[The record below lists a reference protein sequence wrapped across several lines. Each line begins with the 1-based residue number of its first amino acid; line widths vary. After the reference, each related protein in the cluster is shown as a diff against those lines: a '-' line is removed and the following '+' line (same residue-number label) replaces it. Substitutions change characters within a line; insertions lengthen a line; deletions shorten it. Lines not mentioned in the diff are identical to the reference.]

1 MQWQSKSVNNTLRE
15 LKSSKDGLTEKEAK
29 KRISEGKVNR
39 TAHKKPPSVFKRFL
53 AQLSD
58 KMIIILLI
66 AAVISFTVALV
77 TGESSADSFIIL
89 LIVFVNAAVGVI
101 QESRAEKAI
110 DALRSLSAPLC
121 TVVRDGKKMR
131 MTAEDIT
138 IGDIVYLN
146 KGDFVPADGRLIES
160 EGLTINESVL
170 TGESYGAEKNAA
182 LILDE
187 HTHIAEMA
195 NMVFASTAVMGG
207 HGIFAVTA
215 VGGDSCVGKIAGMLA
230 ETDREPT
237 PLQKR
242 LAKTGSMLGN
252 LALII
257 CGVIF
262 AYALVREMPP
272 IDMFMTSVSLAVA
285 AIPEGL
291 PAIVT
296 IVLSIGVQRLAKRKA
311 VVKRLPAVE
320 TLGCANI
327 VCTDKTGTLTQNKM
341 TVTETFGNEERLALL
356 ALLCNNDDSPTENAL
371 IRYSK
376 SKGYEQQKNEIRYP
390 RIKEVPFSSD
400 IKCMAT
406 AHRFENGYRIIIKGA
421 PDVILPRCS
430 GNGDALRKAEDM
442 AAKALRVIGFAYA
455 DCNKLP
461 TDLFDASLS
470 FSFGGLAGISD
481 PPRKEAVEAVRL
493 CKKAGI
499 KPVMIT
505 GDHKVTAVAI
515 AKKVGIYKD
524 GDLAYTEKE
533 ILTLPKEKQS
543 EAIRNSCVF
552 ARATPEFKVR
562 IVNAYKEAGLVVA
575 MTGDGVNDAPA
586 LKRADIGCAMGG
598 CGTDVARE
606 AADLVLTDD
615 NFATIVEA
623 VRHGRRIYE
632 NIKRSVRFLLS
643 CNTGEILTVFAAMML
658 GFGAPLTAIQL
669 LWVNLVT
676 DSLPAISLGL
686 EKSDEG
692 LMEKPPI
699 RKDQSLFVDNMGLK
713 ILLEGLLIGSLS
725 FTAYYT
731 GLKHFNNATLGST
744 MAFMVLSLSQLVH
757 SFNMRSDKPIYKT
770 GLFGNKYLC
779 LSFVFCTALQISTVI
794 FKPMRN
800 IFGTVM
806 LTNDQWLFVGILCL
820 MPLVLSEVY
829 KLLFI
834 CCQYKH
840 K

>member
-1 MQWQSKSVNNTLRE
+1 MQWQSKSAAETLKE
-15 LKSSKDGLTEKEAK
+15 LKSCKEGLTEKEAQ
-29 KRISEGKVNR
+29 KRISEGQVNR
-39 TAHKKPPSVFKRFL
+39 SSHGKPPSVLKRFL
-53 AQLSD
+53 TQLSD

-66 AAVISFTVALV
+66 AAIISFTVAIA

-110 DALRSLSAPLC
+110 EALHNLSAPLC
-121 TVVRDGKKMR
+121 TVMRDGKKR
-131 MTAEDIT
+131 RIPSEAIT
-138 IGDIVYLN
+138 VGDVVLLN
-146 KGDFVPADGRLIES
+146 KGDFIPADGRLIEC
-160 EGLTINESVL
+160 EGLTVNESIL
-170 TGESYGAEKNAA
+170 TGESEGAEKDANK
-182 LILDE
+182 ILDKDA
-187 HTHIAEMA
+187 HIAEMT
-195 NMVFASTAVMGG
+195 NMVFGSTAVMGG
-207 HGIFAVTA
+207 HGSFAVTA
-215 VGGDSCVGKIAGMLA
+215 VGSDSCVGRIAGMLA
-230 ETDREPT
+230 NTDREPT

-262 AYALVREMPP
+262 AYALVKDMPP

-320 TLGCANI
+320 TLGCANVI
-327 VCTDKTGTLTQNKM
+327 CTDKTGTLTQNKM
-341 TVTETFGNEERLALL
+341 TVTETYGGGERLPLL

-371 IRYSK
+371 LVYAKEHK
-376 SKGYEQQKNEIRYP
+376 SAEDEKRYP
-390 RIKEVPFSSD
+390 RVKEVPFSSD
-400 IKCMAT
+400 TKCMAT

-421 PDVILPRCS
+421 PDIILPRCS
-430 GNGDALRKAEDM
+430 NKGDAIAKAEEM

-461 TDLFDASLS
+461 EDLFDKGLS

-481 PPRKEAVEAVRL
+481 PPRKEAAEAVRL

-505 GDHKVTAVAI
+505 GDHKVTAIAI
-515 AKKVGIYKD
+515 AKKVGIYKEGD
-524 GDLAYTEKE
+524 GAYTEKE
-533 ILTLPKEKQS
+533 ILMLPKEKQG
-543 EAIRNSCVF
+543 EAIRKACVF

-562 IVNAYKEAGLVVA
+562 IVDAYKEAGLVVA

-615 NFATIVEA
+615 NFATIVAA
-623 VRHGRRIYE
+623 VGHGRRIYE

-658 GFGAPLTAIQL
+658 GLGSPLTAMQL

-676 DSLPAISLGL
+676 DSLPAISLGM
-686 EKSDEG
+686 ENSNEG
-692 LMEKPPI
+692 LMDKPPI
-699 RKDQSLFVDNMGLK
+699 RKNQSLFAENMGLK
-713 ILLEGLLIGSLS
+713 ILLEGLVIGALS
-725 FTAYYT
+725 FTAYYI
-731 GLKHFNNATLGST
+731 GYVRFCSPALGGT
-744 MAFMVLSLSQLVH
+744 MAFMVLSISQLVH

-779 LSFVFCTALQISTVI
+779 LSFVFCSALQLSTVI
-794 FKPMRN
+794 FAPMRG

-806 LTNDQWLFVGILCL
+806 LTDTQWTLVAGLSL
-820 MPLVLSEVY
+820 VPLVLSEVY

-834 CCQYKH
+834 CCQTKH